1 MSILAIHCN
10 KQQETVSILKYNLK
24 LQNWTTMFGIQLMRR
39 DVLAFQKESL
49 LRDLAPL
56 RALMT

>member
-1 MSILAIHCN
+1 
-10 KQQETVSILKYNLK
+10 
-24 LQNWTTMFGIQLMRR
+24 MFGIQLMQR

-56 RALMT
+56 TALMTWRKSGKKSVS

>member
-1 MSILAIHCN
+1 
-10 KQQETVSILKYNLK
+10 
-24 LQNWTTMFGIQLMRR
+24 MFGIQLMRR

-56 RALMT
+56 RAVMT